1 MPDLFELDYFSILDL
16 AWALLA
22 LVLILLYV
30 NVRKKKYRELD
41 YSEYY
46 TTNVWMKLGLS
57 IVYAVYYITVVHG
70 GDTLAYWDGALKM
83 SNLFLKSPSLYF
95 EELFNAPNYELM
107 YSHFDTQ
114 TGYPPGWIY
123 REPES
128 WFISKIMSLFVFVTF
143 KSYLVATLVM
153 AYISSLAS
161 WKLYELVHSYK
172 LHTNRNIAI
181 ATLLIPSVSFWCS
194 GITKDTVVLFST
206 IFVVYHA
213 FHILSLEIETQRK
226 NWIYLAFY
234 VFLLYHIRSFMV
246 TTIAVPLLISYSIRL
261 VNKYRQQ
268 KFKFYLIRISTFTI
282 GILFFI
288 LQGNSLSNS
297 EELEQAAI
305 INKDFATNT
314 TYEGTRYDIGI
325 TDYSPQGMIAAFPAA
340 TIAGFYRPFP
350 WEARSLTMISNGLE
364 DAFFLYL
371 TFLFFRRDFLKK
383 INVIRKNEFLVF
395 ALFFA
400 ILMGYMAGVTSGLLG
415 VLVRFKAPVIPF
427 LLIVL
432 TVDFR
437 RKEEISKI
445 EFNDKK

>member
-22 LVLILLYV
+22 LVIILLFV

-57 IVYAVYYITVVHG
+57 LVYAVYYITVVKG

-95 EELFNAPNYELM
+95 EELFNAPDMTLM

-194 GITKDTVVLFST
+194 GVTKDTVVLFST
-206 IFVVYHA
+206 IFIVYHA
-213 FHILSLEIETQRK
+213 FHILSLEIETKRK

-234 VFLLYHIRSFMV
+234 VFLLYHLRSFMV
-246 TTIAVPLLISYSIRL
+246 TTIAVPLMISYSIRL

-268 KFKFYLIRISTFTI
+268 KFKYYLIRFSTFTL
-282 GILFFI
+282 GITFFI

-364 DAFFLYL
+364 DAFFLFL
-371 TFLFFRRDFLKK
+371 TILFFRKDFLKK

-400 ILMGYMAGVTSGLLG
+400 VLMAYMAGVTSGLLG

-427 LLIVL
+427 LLILL
-432 TVDFR
+432 TID
-437 RKEEISKI
+437 ISKTKEI
-445 EFNDKK
+445 NSKI

>member
-22 LVLILLYV
+22 LVIILLFV

-46 TTNVWMKLGLS
+46 TINVWMKLGLS
-57 IVYAVYYITVVHG
+57 LVYGVYYITIVEG

-95 EELFNAPNYELM
+95 EELFNAPDYTLM
-107 YSHFDTQ
+107 YSHFDSQ
-114 TGYPPGWIY
+114 TGYPSGWIY

-128 WFISKIMSLFVFVTF
+128 WFISKIMSLFVFFSF
-143 KSYLVATLVM
+143 KSYLVATLLM

-194 GITKDTVVLFST
+194 GVTKDTVVLFST
-206 IFVVYHA
+206 IFIVYHA
-213 FHILSLEIETQRK
+213 FHILSLEFETKRK

-246 TTIAVPLLISYSIRL
+246 TTIAVPLMISYSIRL

-268 KFKFYLIRISTFTI
+268 KFKFYLIRFSTFTL
-282 GILFFI
+282 GIAFFI

-350 WEARSLTMISNGLE
+350 WEATSLTMISNGLE
-364 DAFFLYL
+364 DAFFLFL
-371 TFLFFRRDFLKK
+371 TFMFFRKDFLKK

-395 ALFFA
+395 AIFFA
-400 ILMGYMAGVTSGLLG
+400 VLMAYMAGVTSGLLG

-427 LLIVL
+427 LLIIL
-432 TVDFR
+432 TVDYR
-437 RKEEISKI
+437 RKEEISNI

>member
-1 MPDLFELDYFSILDL
+1 MPDLFELDYFSILDI

-22 LVLILLYV
+22 LIMILLYV
-30 NVRKKKYRELD
+30 NVKKKKYRELD

-46 TTNVWMKLGLS
+46 TTNVWMKLVLS
-57 IVYAVYYITVVHG
+57 LVYATYYITVVHG

-95 EELFNAPNYELM
+95 EELFNAPDMTLM

-213 FHILSLEIETQRK
+213 FHILSLEIETKRK
-226 NWIYLAFY
+226 NWIYLVFY
-234 VFLLYHIRSFMV
+234 VFLLYHIRSFML
-246 TTIAVPLLISYSIRL
+246 TTIALPLLISYSIRL

-268 KFKFYLIRISTFTI
+268 KFKFYLIRFSTFSL

-314 TYEGTRYDIGI
+314 TYEGARYDIGI

-364 DAFFLYL
+364 DAFFLFL
-371 TFLFFRRDFLKK
+371 TFNFFRKNALKK

-432 TVDFR
+432 TVSNYDNNI
-437 RKEEISKI
+437 KEI
-445 EFNDKK
+445 KK